1 MRGYKLDVNHDLS
14 LDAGGRLEFVD
25 GVEATA
31 QEIKTRL
38 LFMRGE
44 AFTDL
49 REGVPY
55 YTDILV
61 KGVDPAR
68 VRALIRQTIQSVP
81 SVVDVPRV
89 DFALDP
95 ATRTATV
102 TWEARHASGRVIRSE
117 DFPPLILGA

>member
-1 MRGYKLDVNHDLS
+1 MRGFKLDTDHDLS
-14 LDAGGRLEFVD
+14 LDAGGRLEYVD

-55 YTDILV
+55 FTEILI

-89 DFALDP
+89 DFELDT
-95 ATRTATV
+95 ATRQAV
-102 TWEARHASGRVIRSE
+102 ITWEARHASGRTIRSE
-117 DFPPLILGA
+117 DFPALIVS